1 MFIKERICRWRV
13 DNFVVA
19 GEVLGVGQGSVRV
32 RIKKNRG
39 SGKPFNL
46 SLKGTFDYDPS
57 HKFYR
62 FELRRKGKSYHIV
75 RWKKVGLSAQTSV
88 DKPATA
94 VDKKGSKKDAPKD
107 KQKLIIVSYNRKKVL
122 LDFLETR
129 Y

>member
-1 MFIKERICRWRV
+1 
-13 DNFVVA
+13 
-19 GEVLGVGQGSVRV
+19 VLGVGQGSVRV

-88 DKPATA
+88 VDKPATA
-94 VDKKGSKKDAPKD
+94 VDKKGGKKEIPKD
-107 KQKLIIVSYNRKKVL
+107 KQKLIIVSYIRKK
-122 LDFLETR
+122 D
-129 Y
+129 